1 MNSNPTASSNSQA
14 QVNLTSQPSSTDMNY
29 NDYHITPVVAV
40 AGVLTVVVV
49 AVAGTLVAVTLM
61 CSAKFVRNLG
71 IMLLSVI
78 TDFMRTMFRLL
89 LKV

>member
-1 MNSNPTASSNSQA
+1 MGGEG
-14 QVNLTSQPSSTDMNY
+14 LLGL
-29 NDYHITPVVAV
+29 AV
-40 AGVLTVVVV
+40 IREVVV